1 MMKNEQPNTT
11 PPKWARRLLEWYAEP
26 HVVEDLVG
34 DLDEM
39 FWKNLKSMS
48 PVRARFLYS
57 RQAVVLLF
65 SSAVR
70 KRREKVP
77 ERAYHS
83 FSMYANYWKVAVRS
97 LIRHR
102 SYSLINMI
110 CLSVGMSVGLLA
122 LGAFVD
128 MQEVDEF
135 QEKRDRIYRVTTTVD
150 DMLLASSSAP
160 MAEKLRSEGP
170 GLDEVVQMKRGFDP
184 QVKLGSQ
191 LTMPIRGYYATQNFF
206 NVFTFPLIEG
216 NPHEAL
222 VRPFTVVIT
231 REAAQKLFGTTS
243 AMGKTIDVEG
253 LGDFEVTGI
262 LDEYP
267 RSHFFFEALASF
279 STIEV
284 LEKGQHKSSLTYWGP
299 VTNYYTY
306 FLLPEN
312 SNPEDL
318 NPLFRRMESLNQF
331 EGNVAVSY
339 GIQALTDIPMSEQAN
354 EIGLSWGYEGLIVF
368 FSLALLVLLPACFN
382 YANISIARAMKRSKE
397 IGLRKVS
404 GGDQRHVFYQMTL
417 ETVIITLLSLVA
429 ALPLYY
435 FISGEFVG
443 MLVNGSVSFD
453 LEITLPLFGL
463 FVVFAVFVGI
473 LAGTFPAIYF
483 SRISPIDA
491 LRGTQGSGKLSKVS
505 VRKWLVVAQFALSM
519 IFIMGV
525 VITLK
530 QYRYVLNYDL
540 GFQKDNMLTI
550 PLRNASVDVLRNHLT
565 ELPGVQ
571 NVSFASS
578 IPGGGGLP
586 STWVHQPGLEDSVQ
600 VTQMFIDRQYLQA
613 MKMQLVAGTTFPGN
627 PGLPEKYIIVNE
639 TLLEQFHLGS
649 PQDALGKVLAVDQ
662 DYELRIVGVV
672 KDFNFSPLHDKI
684 ESFFFRNDPARFQVA
699 NVRLSGP
706 DVTGTLLEIE
716 RAWNNVSA
724 EKFEAFFLDDQLKG
738 SLQGFLS
745 FVKIF
750 GFLGLVA
757 ITVSALGLLAV
768 VISAAESR
776 TREMGIRKVMGATPV
791 QLAGTLSNGFLRLVA
806 IGAMIAIPLAYLM
819 FDKVFLSMIYYR
831 IPIELG
837 EILWSMLLLFS
848 LVALVIGSQ
857 TLRVA
862 RINPVDTLRTE

>member
-1 MMKNEQPNTT
+1 MMKNEQRTT
-11 PPKWARRLLEWYAEP
+11 APPKWPRRILEWYAEP

-39 FWKNLKSMS
+39 FWKNLRSMS
-48 PVRARFLYS
+48 LMRARLRYC
-57 RQAVVLLF
+57 RQAIVLLF
-65 SSAVR
+65 SYAVR
-70 KRREKVP
+70 KRREHVP
-77 ERAYHS
+77 ERAYHA

-97 LIRHR
+97 LMRHR
-102 SYSLINMI
+102 SYSLINMV

-122 LGAFVD
+122 LAAFMD
-128 MQEVDEF
+128 MREVDDF
-135 QEKRDRIYRVTTTVD
+135 QEKGDRIYRVTTTID
-150 DMLLASSSAP
+150 DMMLSSSSAP
-160 MAEKLRSEGP
+160 LAEKLRSEGS
-170 GLDEVVQMKRGFDP
+170 GVEEVVQMKKGFDP
-184 QVKLGSQ
+184 QVRLGSQ
-191 LTMPIRGYYATQNFF
+191 LTMPLQGYYATQNFF
-206 NVFTFPLIEG
+206 SVFTFPLLEG
-216 NPHEAL
+216 NPREAL
-222 VRPFTVVIT
+222 KRPFTVVIT
-231 REAAQKLFGTTS
+231 RETEQKLFGTAS

-284 LEKGQHKSSLTYWGP
+284 LEKGQHKTSLPNWGP

-306 FLLPEN
+306 FLLREN

-318 NPLFRRMESLNQF
+318 NPLLRKMESSRPF
-331 EGNVAVSY
+331 EGNAAVSY
-339 GIQALTDIPMSEQAN
+339 GVQALMDISMSEPAN
-354 EIGLSWGYEGLIVF
+354 EIGLSWGYESVIVF
-368 FSLALLVLLPACFN
+368 FTLAALVLLPACFN

-404 GGDQRHVFYQMTL
+404 GGDQRHIFYQMTL
-417 ETVIITLLSLVA
+417 ETVIITLLSLAA

-435 FISGEFVG
+435 FISREFVG
-443 MLVNGSVSFD
+443 MVVNGSRSFD

-463 FVVFAVFVGI
+463 FVVFAVFTGI
-473 LAGTFPAIYF
+473 LAGVFPAIYF

-491 LRGTQGSGKLSKVS
+491 LRGTQRSGKLSKIS

-519 IFIMGV
+519 VFIMGV

-530 QYRYVLNYDL
+530 QYRYALNFDL

-550 PLRNASVDVLRNHLT
+550 PLRDASPEILRNHLT
-565 ELPGVQ
+565 ALPGVQ

-578 IPGGGGLP
+578 IPGGRGLS
-586 STWVHQPGLEDSVQ
+586 STWAHQPGLQDSVQ
-600 VTQMFIDRQYLQA
+600 VTQMFIDRQYFET
-613 MKMQLVAGTTFPGN
+613 MKMQLVAGATFPGN
-627 PGLPEKYIIVNE
+627 PGLPEKYIVVNE
-639 TLLEQFHLGS
+639 TLLQQFHLGT
-649 PQDALGKVLAVDQ
+649 PREALGKVLAIDH

-699 NVRLSGP
+699 SVRLSGP

-716 RAWNNVSA
+716 RAWNKVSA
-724 EKFEAFFLDDQLKG
+724 EKFEAFFLDNQMKE
-738 SLQGFLS
+738 SLQAFLS

-750 GFLGLVA
+750 AFLGLVA

-768 VISAAESR
+768 VISAAETR
-776 TREMGIRKVMGATPV
+776 TREMGIRKVMGATPI
-791 QLAGTLSNGFLRLVA
+791 QLAGTLSYGFFRLVA
-806 IGAMIAIPLAYLM
+806 IGALLAIPIGYPM

-831 IPIELG
+831 TQIEPA
-837 EILWSMLLLFS
+837 EILFSILLLFAM
-848 LVALVIGSQ
+848 VALVIGSQ

-862 RINPVDTLRTE
+862 RINPVDTLRAE

>member
-1 MMKNEQPNTT
+1 MMQPHTS
-11 PPKWARRLLEWYAEP
+11 PPKWARRLLEWYSEP

-39 FWKNLKSMS
+39 FWKNLQTMS
-48 PVRARFLYS
+48 PMRARLRYS
-57 RQAVVLLF
+57 RQALVLLF
-65 SSAVR
+65 SHAIR
-70 KRREKVP
+70 KRRENVP

-97 LIRHR
+97 LMRHR
-102 SYSLINMI
+102 SYSLINMV

-122 LGAFVD
+122 LGALMD
-128 MQEVDEF
+128 IREVDDF

-150 DMLLASSSAP
+150 DMMLASSSAAL
-160 MAEKLRSEGP
+160 AEKLRSEGS
-170 GLDEVVQMKRGFDP
+170 GVQEVVQMKKGFDP

-206 NVFTFPLIEG
+206 NVFTFPLVEG
-216 NPHEAL
+216 NPREAL

-231 REAAQKLFGTTS
+231 REAEQKLFGTAS
-243 AMGKTIDVEG
+243 AIGKTIDVEG

-262 LDEYP
+262 LDLYP
-267 RSHFFFEALASF
+267 RSHFLFEAIASF

-284 LEKGQHKSSLTYWGP
+284 LEKGQHKSSLTNWGP

-306 FLLPEN
+306 FLLREN
-312 SNPEDL
+312 SNPETL
-318 NPLFRRMESLNQF
+318 QPLLRRMETLRPF
-331 EGNVAVSY
+331 EGSAAVSY
-339 GIQALTDIPMSEQAN
+339 GIQALTDIPMSEPSN
-354 EIGLSWGYEGLIVF
+354 EIGLSWGSESVIVF

-435 FISGEFVG
+435 FIGREFVS
-443 MLVNGSVSFD
+443 MVVNGSRAFD

-463 FVVFAVFVGI
+463 FVVFAVFTGI
-473 LAGTFPAIYF
+473 LAGAFPAIYF

-491 LRGTQGSGKLSKVS
+491 LRGTQGSGKLSKIS
-505 VRKWLVVAQFALSM
+505 VRKWLVIAQFALSM
-519 IFIMGV
+519 VFIMGV

-530 QYRYVLNYDL
+530 QYRYALNFDL

-550 PLRNASVDVLRNHLT
+550 PLRDASVDVLRNHLT
-565 ELPGVQ
+565 ALPGVQ

-578 IPGGGGLP
+578 IPGGGGLG
-586 STWVHQPGLEDSVQ
+586 STWAHQPGLEDSVQ
-600 VTQMFIDRQYLQA
+600 VTQMFIDAQYLQA
-613 MKMQLVAGTTFPGN
+613 MKMQLVAGATFPGN
-627 PGLPEKYIIVNE
+627 PGLTEKYIIVNE
-639 TLLEQFHLGS
+639 TLLEQFHLGT
-649 PQDALGKVLAVDQ
+649 PHDALGKVLAVDQ
-662 DYELRIVGVV
+662 DNELRIVGVV

-699 NVRLSGP
+699 NVRLSGL
-706 DVTGTLLEIE
+706 DGIETLLQIE
-716 RAWNNVSA
+716 RAWNKVSA
-724 EKFEAFFLDDQLKG
+724 EKFEAYFLDDQLKE
-738 SLQGFLS
+738 SLKGFLS
-745 FVKIF
+745 MVKIF

-768 VISAAESR
+768 VISAAETR
-776 TREMGIRKVMGATPV
+776 TREMGIRKVMGATAV
-791 QLAGTLSNGFLRLVA
+791 QLAGTLSYGFLRLVA
-806 IGAMIAIPLAYLM
+806 IGALLAIPFAYLM

-831 IPIELG
+831 TPIEPA
-837 EILWSMLLLFS
+837 EILLSILLLFS

-862 RINPVDTLRTE
+862 RINPVDTLRAE